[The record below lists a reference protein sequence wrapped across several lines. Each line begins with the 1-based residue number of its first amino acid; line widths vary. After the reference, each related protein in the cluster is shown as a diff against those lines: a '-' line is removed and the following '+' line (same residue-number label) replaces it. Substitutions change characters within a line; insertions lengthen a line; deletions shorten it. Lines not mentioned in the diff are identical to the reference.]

1 MSLYLFCGLNSNLFN
16 SKCNVGETLK
26 TINTGIKM
34 THYFGF
40 VPSDE
45 LKALI
50 IEAEQV
56 VESNDKT
63 DYYPYRDALTHQ
75 TARDLTDKLLVGL
88 VDIIPNPERQAS
100 MRKIVGTIERATDTL
115 LNILLGKEN
124 NEEVMPSF
132 HFLRDQATFIDNEG
146 VKRIGF
152 KLSDADAK
160 IIDDGFAA
168 ITPEHVDRVA
178 FKKALETVNEETLTH
193 FISRYSETLKLG
205 MIKRKSVPVAKAAI
219 DKGMSMAL
227 NKLLPDLPDASLNR
241 LANYYRPFIV
251 KKPE

>member
-1 MSLYLFCGLNSNLFN
+1 MA
-16 SKCNVGETLK
+16 
-26 TINTGIKM
+26 
-34 THYFGF
+34 HYFGF
-40 VPSDE
+40 VPSDK

-56 VESNDKT
+56 ITSEVKT

-75 TARDLTDKLLVGL
+75 TARDLIDNLLVGL
-88 VDIIPNPERQAS
+88 VEIIPNPERQAS
-100 MRKIVGTIERATDTL
+100 MRKVVATVERATDTL

-132 HFLRDQATFIDNEG
+132 HFLRDHATFIDNEG
-146 VKRIGF
+146 LKRVGF
-152 KLSDADAK
+152 KLTEQDTA
-160 IIDDGFAA
+160 IIQKGFAA
-168 ITPEHVDRVA
+168 ITPENVDTKT
-178 FKKALETVNEETLTH
+178 FKTALETMNEETLTH
-193 FISRYSETLKLG
+193 FISRFADTLKLG

-227 NKLLPDLPDASLNR
+227 NKLLPDLPDSSLNR

-251 KKPE
+251 EKPE

>member
-1 MSLYLFCGLNSNLFN
+1 MA
-16 SKCNVGETLK
+16 
-26 TINTGIKM
+26 
-34 THYFGF
+34 HYFGF
-40 VPSDE
+40 VPSDK

-56 VESNDKT
+56 IASDTKT

-75 TARDLTDKLLVGL
+75 TARDLIDNLLVGL
-88 VDIIPNPERQAS
+88 VEIIPNPERQAS
-100 MRKIVGTIERATDTL
+100 MRKIVATIERATDTL

-132 HFLRDQATFIDNEG
+132 HFLRDHATFIDNEG
-146 VKRIGF
+146 LKRVGF
-152 KLSDADAK
+152 KLTEQDTA
-160 IIDDGFAA
+160 IIQKGFAA
-168 ITPEHVDRVA
+168 ITPENVDTKT
-178 FKKALETVNEETLTH
+178 FKIALETMNEETLTH
-193 FISRYSETLKLG
+193 FISRFADTLKLG

-227 NKLLPDLPDASLNR
+227 NKLLPDLPDKSLNR

-251 KKPE
+251 EKPE

>member
-1 MSLYLFCGLNSNLFN
+1 MA
-16 SKCNVGETLK
+16 
-26 TINTGIKM
+26 
-34 THYFGF
+34 HYFGF
-40 VPSDE
+40 VPSDK

-56 VESNDKT
+56 IASDTKT

-75 TARDLTDKLLVGL
+75 TARDLIDNLLVGL
-88 VDIIPNPERQAS
+88 VEIIPNPERQAS
-100 MRKIVGTIERATDTL
+100 MRKIVATVERATDTL

-132 HFLRDQATFIDNEG
+132 HFLRDHATFIDNEG
-146 VKRIGF
+146 LKRVGF
-152 KLSDADAK
+152 KLTEQDTA
-160 IIDDGFAA
+160 IIQKGFAA
-168 ITPEHVDRVA
+168 ITPENVDTKT
-178 FKKALETVNEETLTH
+178 FKTALETMNEETLTH
-193 FISRYSETLKLG
+193 FISRFADTLKLG

-227 NKLLPDLPDASLNR
+227 NKLLPDLPDSSLNR

-251 KKPE
+251 EKPE

>member
-1 MSLYLFCGLNSNLFN
+1 MA
-16 SKCNVGETLK
+16 
-26 TINTGIKM
+26 
-34 THYFGF
+34 HYFGF
-40 VPSDE
+40 IPSDE

-50 IEAEQV
+50 IEAEQI
-56 VESNDKT
+56 VESNVET
-63 DYYPYRDALTHQ
+63 NYYPYRDALTHQ

-88 VDIIPNPERQAS
+88 VDIIPNPERQAA
-100 MRKIVGTIERATDTL
+100 MRKVVGTVEKATDTL

-124 NEEVMPSF
+124 NEEVLPSF
-132 HFLRDQATFIDNEG
+132 HFLRDKATFIDNEG
-146 VKRIGF
+146 EKRIGF

-160 IIDDGFAA
+160 IIDAGFAA
-168 ITPEHVDRVA
+168 VTPEHVDMKT
-178 FKKALETVNEETLTH
+178 FKTALETMNEETLTH
-193 FISRYSETLKLG
+193 FISRYAETLKLG

-219 DKGMSMAL
+219 DKGMTMAL

>member
-1 MSLYLFCGLNSNLFN
+1 MA
-16 SKCNVGETLK
+16 
-26 TINTGIKM
+26 
-34 THYFGF
+34 HYFGF
-40 VPSDE
+40 VPSDK

-56 VESNDKT
+56 IASDTKT

-75 TARDLTDKLLVGL
+75 TARDLIDNLLVGL
-88 VDIIPNPERQAS
+88 VEIIPNPERQAS
-100 MRKIVGTIERATDTL
+100 MRKIVATVERATDTL

-146 VKRIGF
+146 LKRVGF
-152 KLSDADAK
+152 KLTEQDTA
-160 IIDDGFAA
+160 IIQKGFAA
-168 ITPEHVDRVA
+168 ITPENVDTKT
-178 FKKALETVNEETLTH
+178 FKTALETMNEETLTH
-193 FISRYSETLKLG
+193 FISHFSDTLKLG

-227 NKLLPDLPDASLNR
+227 NKLLPDLPDSSLNR
-241 LANYYRPFIV
+241 LADYYRPFIV
-251 KKPE
+251 EKPE

>member
-1 MSLYLFCGLNSNLFN
+1 MA
-16 SKCNVGETLK
+16 
-26 TINTGIKM
+26 
-34 THYFGF
+34 HYFGF
-40 VPSDE
+40 VPSDK

-56 VESNDKT
+56 IASDTKT

-75 TARDLTDKLLVGL
+75 TARDLIDNLLVGL
-88 VDIIPNPERQAS
+88 VEIIPNPERQAS
-100 MRKIVGTIERATDTL
+100 MRKIVATVERATDTL

-146 VKRIGF
+146 LKRVGF
-152 KLSDADAK
+152 KLTEQDTA
-160 IIDDGFAA
+160 IIQKGFAA
-168 ITPEHVDRVA
+168 ITPENVDIKT
-178 FKKALETVNEETLTH
+178 FKTALETMNEETLTH
-193 FISRYSETLKLG
+193 FISRFADTLKLG
-205 MIKRKSVPVAKAAI
+205 IIKRKSVPVAKAAI

-227 NKLLPDLPDASLNR
+227 NKLLPDLPDSSLNR
-241 LANYYRPFIV
+241 LADYYRPFIV